1 MDTHKLAKETNEFQN
16 ERKSLSLDSGSFFL
30 QFQQIEGSRLTEEQ
44 TEMIFETNSL

>member
-16 ERKSLSLDSGSFFL
+16 ERKSLSVHFSYNSNK
-30 QFQQIEGSRLTEEQ
+30 IEGSRLTEEQ

>member
-30 QFQQIEGSRLTEEQ
+30 QFQQNRRKQ
-44 TEMIFETNSL
+44 VDRRTN